1 MTQGYFPQLRQIR
14 RAGAVN
20 FKVKLAR
27 SQTQHVGVAQI
38 TDSADISR
46 VGKLSLD
53 ALSVFTVKQETRPW
67 N

>member
-1 MTQGYFPQLRQIR
+1 MTQRIFPQLHQIR
-14 RAGAVN
+14 HAGAVN
-20 FKVKLAR
+20 FEVKLAR

-53 ALSVFTVKQETRPW
+53 VLSVFAVKQKTKQ
-67 N
+67 